1 MEQRGKLS
9 RVSRRFQNGRGVL
22 KSLVLFAAAGALGVG
37 QTEAATVVLANRA
50 SRPVQLAVRLSS
62 GHTGQATLP
71 PGRLMVLPVGEAAEL
86 TYTVAP
92 SPSNRSPTSPS
103 PASSPPPNPFAGSP
117 QRVTL
122 RLNTLYYFLDQ
133 GERVVCRPVMFSQ
146 DGAVGWIHADASGQL
161 PPVVSVPVKVLADE
175 EHPAKPEVWQEEFKR
190 LFRSVSE
197 IFEQYCRVRFEA
209 VSAETWQSDNA
220 LGQDFGKL
228 FDEFRREVSPAPG
241 RLAVGFTSQW
251 KLGHPNHVP
260 APYLTPLSAHLL
272 LPGPQKNLSHQELFL
287 LLLHQLGHWLGA
299 VETPEPGSIM
309 SQNFYAD
316 REKAFKEGLRF
327 DPVNTLAMNLL
338 AEEIRRRDVRSL
350 SEIPRSTRGY
360 LQAIYLSLNPHHL
373 SEPFQTAALLAEPAA
388 PSARYLGRWTDGAE
402 ASADAVENWH
412 DLRAQPRLA
421 ARAMF
426 DAQPEI
432 RWLMQTRFGPADQP
446 EAGVEFFGGDLL
458 PGRVVGLPP
467 EPEAE
472 PTAGQWI
479 HVVPA
484 VPVDWPEASASTP
497 LVVSARWIRRIWWQR
512 PQPGYEPASLIDRQ
526 GRRVKY
532 RSLRF
537 GQEGVRVL
545 TADGVQQF
553 PYEALA
559 ELHLPAQDPWE
570 AWLEQLAVLAPDG
583 KTRLV
588 HLETRQ
594 GLRAAASWQR
604 MQIYHRG
611 NPNDANQW
619 HQMIQPAWAQRPIWT
634 PFREVRLW
642 CFFSPQEV
650 PLSRIQPTSYRQSSP
665 LGGNWPMRLDRN
677 VEGGPLA
684 SGGREF
690 AWGFGLHASAEL
702 EFLLPRLAKSFSS
715 RLGLDH
721 LAGEGGCAVAAVH
734 LGSSNSQPL
743 YKSPLIL
750 GSADVL
756 DTGRLELPPSP
767 SSSDG
772 DAAGNSATKRLLL
785 RVEAAPAQTP
795 RGADPWDIRDHFDWL
810 EPMVELDAEKL
821 PAELLQRMPRL
832 VPAWEGWAFQAEG
845 VLRGPLLMNVL
856 NTLWQEHRPM
866 HQRKYI
872 LAVSAQGATIRLSR
886 KLFIPPEKDLLCL
899 GVWRLESV
907 PPAAVELFVEGQL
920 AGSMEAPIRRN
931 HRIPLRSLSLA
942 DYRGKEV
949 SLELVQRATD
959 QRAWVV
965 WETLR
970 LAGSEEIQKLDA
982 EPIRSSKK

>member
-1 MEQRGKLS
+1 MRGIL
-9 RVSRRFQNGRGVL
+9 RAFVL
-22 KSLVLFAAAGALGVG
+22 LGAICFWWAGLA
-37 QTEAATVVLANRA
+37 EAATVVLANRA

-62 GHTGQATLP
+62 GHTGQAVLP

-86 TYTVAP
+86 TYAIAP
-92 SPSNRSPTSPS
+92 PAANQSPTIPL
-103 PASSPPPNPFAGSP
+103 AGSP
-117 QRVTL
+117 AGQRITL

-133 GERVVCRPVMFSQ
+133 AERVVCRPVLFSQ
-146 DGAVGWIHADASGQL
+146 DGAVSWIHADASGQL

-175 EHPAKPEVWQEEFKR
+175 EHPAKPEVWQEEFRR

-197 IFEQYCRVRFEA
+197 IFEQYCRVRFE
-209 VSAETWQSDNA
+209 VVGAETWQSDNA

-228 FDEFRREVSPAPG
+228 FEEFRREVSPAPG
-241 RLAVGFTSQW
+241 RLAVGLTSQW

-260 APYLTPLSAHLL
+260 APYVPPLSTHLL

-299 VETPEPGSIM
+299 VETPAPGSIM

-338 AEEIRRRDVRSL
+338 AEEIRRRDIRTI
-350 SEIPRSTRGY
+350 SEIPRSTRRY

-373 SEPFQTAALLAEPAA
+373 SEPFQAASLLAEPASV
-388 PSARYLGRWTDGAE
+388 SARYLGRWTDGSE
-402 ASADAVENWH
+402 ASADGVENWH

-421 ARAMF
+421 GRMMF

-432 RWLMQTRFGPADQP
+432 RWLQQTRLAPPEEP
-446 EAGVEFFGGDLL
+446 EAAVEFFGGDLL

-467 EPEAE
+467 EPETQL
-472 PTAGQWI
+472 PAGQWL

-484 VPVDWPEASASTP
+484 VPVDWPEAAASTP
-497 LVVSARWIRRIWWQR
+497 LLVSVRWIRRIWWQR
-512 PQPGYEPASLIDRQ
+512 PQAAYEPASLLDRQ
-526 GRRVKY
+526 GRRIKF

-537 GQEGVRVL
+537 AQEGVRVL
-545 TADGVQQF
+545 TADGVEQF

-559 ELHLPAQDPWE
+559 ELHLPAQDPGE
-570 AWLEQLAVLAPDG
+570 AWLEQLAILAPDG

-588 HLETRQ
+588 QLETRQ

-619 HQMIQPAWAQRPIWT
+619 YQMIQPAWAHRPIWT

-642 CFFSPQEV
+642 CFYRPEET
-650 PLSRIQPTSYRQSSP
+650 PLSRIQPVEYRQWSP
-665 LGGNWPMRLDRN
+665 LGGPWPMRLDRN

-684 SGGREF
+684 CGGREF

-702 EFLLPRLAKSFSS
+702 EFLLPRLAKNFSS

-734 LGSSNSQPL
+734 FGSSNTQPL

-756 DTGRLELPPSP
+756 DTGRLELPALT
-767 SSSDG
+767 DG
-772 DAAGNSATKRLLL
+772 DPAAKRLVL
-785 RVEAAPAQTP
+785 RVEANPAQTP

-821 PAELLQRMPRL
+821 PAELLQRMGRL
-832 VPAWEGWAFQAEG
+832 VPAWEGWTFQAEG
-845 VLRGPLLMNVL
+845 ALRGPLLMNVL

-866 HQRKYI
+866 HQRKYL
-872 LAVSAQGATIRLSR
+872 LAVVAPGASIRLSR
-886 KLFIPPEKDLLCL
+886 KLFIPPEKDVLCL
-899 GVWRLESV
+899 GVWRVEST
-907 PPAAVELFVEGQL
+907 PPATVELLVDGQL
-920 AGSMEAPIRRN
+920 AGSFEAPVWRN
-931 HRIPLRSLSLA
+931 HRMPLRSLSLA
-942 DYRGKEV
+942 DYRGKEIL
-949 SLELVQRATD
+949 LELTQRSSD
-959 QRAWVV
+959 DRAWVV

-970 LAGSEEIQKLDA
+970 LAGSEEVQKLDA
-982 EPIRSSKK
+982 DPIRPSKK

>member
-1 MEQRGKLS
+1 MEQRSNVFGFP
-9 RVSRRFQNGRGVL
+9 SRRGSGFDFLRW
-22 KSLVLFAAAGALGVG
+22 LVFLGWVGGLWVGGAA
-37 QTEAATVVLANRA
+37 EAATVVLANRA
-50 SRPVQLAVRLSS
+50 SRPVQLSVRLSS

-86 TYTVAP
+86 IYTFVP
-92 SPSNRSPTSPS
+92 SPGSRSPTSPS
-103 PASSPPPNPFAGSP
+103 PASSPPSMPPAGGP
-117 QRVTL
+117 QRLTL

-133 GERVVCRPVMFSQ
+133 GGRVVCRPVLFSQ
-146 DGAVGWIHADASGQL
+146 DGVVGWIHADASGQL
-161 PPVVSVPVKVLADE
+161 PPVVRVPVKVLADE

-190 LFRSVSE
+190 LFRSASE
-197 IFEQYCRVRFEA
+197 IFEQYCRVRFEVVA
-209 VSAETWQSDNA
+209 ADAWQSDNS

-228 FDEFRREVSPAPG
+228 FDEFRREVSPAPAW
-241 RLAVGFTSQW
+241 LAVGFTSQW

-260 APYLTPLSAHLL
+260 APYLPPLSTHLL
-272 LPGPQKNLSHQELFL
+272 LPTPQKNLSDQELFL

-299 VETPEPGSIM
+299 VESPEPGSIM
-309 SQNFYAD
+309 SQHFYAD

-338 AEEIRRRDVRSL
+338 AEEIRRGQIRTVAD
-350 SEIPRSTRGY
+350 IPRSTRRY

-373 SEPFQTAALLAEPAA
+373 SEPFQAAALLAEPAT
-388 PSARYLGRWTDGAE
+388 PSARYLGRWTDGTE

-421 ARAMF
+421 GRMMF
-426 DAQPEI
+426 DSQPEI
-432 RWLMQTRFGPADQP
+432 RWLMQTRFAPPELP
-446 EAGVEFFGGDLL
+446 EAAVEFFGGDLL
-458 PGRVVGLPP
+458 PGRVVGLAP
-467 EPEAE
+467 ESTDE
-472 PTAGQWI
+472 PTAGQWL

-484 VPVDWPEASASTP
+484 IPVDWPEASGSSP
-497 LVVSARWIRRIWWQR
+497 FLVSIRWIRRIWWQR
-512 PQPGYEPASLIDRQ
+512 PQPGYEPATLFDRQ
-526 GRRVKY
+526 GRRIKY
-532 RSLRF
+532 RSIRF

-545 TADGVQQF
+545 TADGIQQF

-570 AWLEQLAVLAPDG
+570 AWLEQLAILAPDG

-588 HLETRQ
+588 QLETPQ
-594 GLRAAASWQR
+594 GLRATASWQR

-611 NPNDANQW
+611 NPGDANQW
-619 HQMIQPAWAQRPIWT
+619 YQMIQPAWAQRPIWT

-642 CFFSPQEV
+642 CFYRPEEV
-650 PLSRIQPTSYRQSSP
+650 PLSRIPPSSYRQSSA
-665 LGGNWPMRLDRN
+665 LGGPWPMRVDRN

-702 EFLLPRLAKSFSS
+702 EFLLPRFAKAFSS

-721 LAGEGGCAVAAVH
+721 LAGEGGCVAAAVH
-734 LGSSNSQPL
+734 LGQANTPPL
-743 YKSPLIL
+743 YQSPLLL

-756 DTGRLELPPSP
+756 NTGRLELPPS
-767 SSSDG
+767 SE
-772 DAAGNSATKRLLL
+772 GNSAARRLLL
-785 RVEAAPAQTP
+785 RVEANPPQTP

-832 VPAWEGWAFQAEG
+832 VPAWEGWTFQTEG
-845 VLRGPLLMNVL
+845 VLRGPLLVNLL

-872 LAVSAQGATIRLSR
+872 LAVSTPAATIRLSR
-886 KLFIPPEKDLLCL
+886 KLFIPPEKELLCL

-907 PPAAVELFVEGQL
+907 PTTTIQLLVDGQV
-920 AGSMEAPIRRN
+920 AGTFETPVRRN
-931 HRIPLRSLSLA
+931 QRYPLRSLSLA
-942 DYRGKEV
+942 DYQGREIL
-949 SLELVQRATD
+949 LELIQRASD
-959 QRAWVV
+959 DRAWVV

-970 LAGSEEIQKLDA
+970 LAGSGELETERIKPIQK
-982 EPIRSSKK
+982 